1 MQLITRLYNYGVKET
16 ERKGIKFVI
25 EQTKLKNETTE
36 HLTPGQVKKLVTAIH
51 EDTNPIA
58 RMMELALFTGCRRGE
73 LLKLR
78 WSDIDFDHSFI
89 VLKDRK
95 GATMAEYAVIAAVLI
110 LIAIVAFSGLG
121 NTIVTKVNE
130 LVSGM

>member
-1 MQLITRLYNYGVKET
+1 MN
-16 ERKGIKFVI
+16 
-25 EQTKLKNETTE
+25 KL
-36 HLTPGQVKKLVTAIH
+36 
-51 EDTNPIA
+51 TNFYF
-58 RMMELALFTGCRRGE
+58 M
-73 LLKLR
+73 
-78 WSDIDFDHSFI
+78 
-89 VLKDRK
+89 LKDRK